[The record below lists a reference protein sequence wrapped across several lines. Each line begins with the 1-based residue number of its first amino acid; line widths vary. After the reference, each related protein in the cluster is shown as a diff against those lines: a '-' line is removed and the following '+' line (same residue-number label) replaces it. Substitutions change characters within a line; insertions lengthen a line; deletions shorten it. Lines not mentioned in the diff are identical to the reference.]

1 MKTKLMIQSMS
12 PLALLTIIN
21 NFSFQTNTVDGTR
34 FSCTEFICNNAVLL
48 FVMLFCAIWVIL
60 GLLFFLSFGLFRW
73 TGKRDGYSICSVSEN
88 EEASL
93 NFFLTLIIPLLL
105 DNVATCQGAITFFA
119 ILFIICLLLS
129 KTRLFYANPILTI
142 LGYHIYEFKFVDNN
156 EFGCEKLV
164 GLCKGNVKNGQSIE
178 YKKIT
183 DNVLYIKGMKDYDR

>member
-119 ILFIICLLLS
+119 ILCIIYLLLS

-142 LGYHIYEFKFVDNN
+142 LGYHIYEFEFEDNN
-156 EFGCEKLV
+156 EFGREKLV
-164 GLCKGNVKNGQSIE
+164 GLCKGTVKNGQSIE

-183 DNVLYIKGMKDYDR
+183 ESVLYIKGMKDYDR